1 LRASG
6 ATPYVGVE
14 RTTTLGGTVALQRI
28 NPAALGGARPGMSQG
43 VRVGNLVF
51 LAGAAAV
58 SAQGILVGPGD
69 PARQAE
75 QCFDNIEAVL
85 ADAGAR
91 LSDLVKL
98 TCYAVDLD
106 SAASY
111 VEVKRRR
118 LGGDAPAST
127 TVLVSGFLFD
137 GMLLE
142 VEATAVIDRS

>member
-1 LRASG
+1 
-6 ATPYVGVE
+6 
-14 RTTTLGGTVALQRI
+14 
-28 NPAALGGARPGMSQG
+28 MSQG

-58 SAQGILVGPGD
+58 SAQGTLVGPGD
-69 PARQAE
+69 PFRQAE
-75 QCFDNIEAVL
+75 QCFDNIELVL
-85 ADAGAR
+85 ADAGAS

-98 TCYAVDLD
+98 TCFAIDLP
-106 SAASY
+106 SAGAY

-118 LGGDAPAST
+118 LGADAPAST

-142 VEATAVIDRS
+142 VDATAVVQNG